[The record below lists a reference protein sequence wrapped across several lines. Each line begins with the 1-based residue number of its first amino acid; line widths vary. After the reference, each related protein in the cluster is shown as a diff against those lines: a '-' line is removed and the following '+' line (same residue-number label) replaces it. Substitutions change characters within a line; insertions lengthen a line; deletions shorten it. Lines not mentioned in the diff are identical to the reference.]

1 MIVLAMEDTF
11 KVSSIAVLEY
21 LLMLLSNIFNLFETL
36 WTVFYGIDIYTLTS
50 WESPHEW
57 KSDVLY

>member
-36 WTVFYGIDIYTLTS
+36 
-50 WESPHEW
+50 
-57 KSDVLY
+57 